1 MTIDE
6 VRKLYRRILDRL
18 YQDRLYDAF
27 LDISYLMQQNGF
39 GEVFDKLHE
48 QELNYSYLLQYRLD
62 GYQDKDRDK
71 VLSDMKRTLFQL
83 ADQAWSDWQS
93 AFSSQWYYSQKRYR
107 NINGQNKRDFAA
119 LSQLLSRCREDEHM
133 LTEAASQDG
142 VAQRLAEV
150 RGQKEQLTG
159 DFFLQL
165 LFDEPWKEGDY
176 ARMPAHCQ
184 ALDENGQALCVSAL
198 LLAVQ
203 QMFDEY
209 KLLFLADLCDSSSPL
224 VAMRALTALMLLM
237 DQYQKRIS
245 GIPALTS
252 RLSLL
257 FDRPE
262 IRAAASGIFA
272 QLIRAKEAEQVSRRM
287 KEEFLPEMNKRGSS
301 IRQRLEDNKD
311 QSQEDLKNDLEE
323 LFEDGG
329 MSEKMMEFSKMQTE
343 GEDVYLSTFSSLKFY
358 PFFKEI
364 YNWFLPF
371 DPNHTAIASVFRGR
385 QVFKGLDVPKVMTQS
400 DLLCASDKY
409 SFCLNLAQ
417 VPEQYRDQMSANMGA
432 DSEAFEEMMHMEQ
445 NGSRR
450 LKAENITNL
459 YIQDLYRFYKLFPSK
474 DDFDDV
480 FARPLDFYANPL
492 TAGYF
497 TSEEYRRRIAA
508 MYLKKNHF
516 VQALNLYRQLLED
529 HPADFDLLRQS
540 AWCCQQIQDYES
552 AVTYY
557 ERADLIRPDNAW
569 VIKRLAA
576 CLRQLG
582 RNEQALDCYRRAAAL
597 NPDNLSLCLNQGH
610 CLMDLGR
617 YSDALNCYY
626 KAEFLFQG
634 SPRIWRPVAWCLVL
648 TGRYDQAEKYY
659 DKLLAEEKPI
669 IEDYLNAGHLK
680 WLQGQLR
687 RAVELYAQGVG
698 QCKITETEFV
708 VLLEQDL
715 PLLKDLGISPADIPF
730 VIDGFKY
737 ELVKW
742 KI

>member
-1 MTIDE
+1 MTIEE
-6 VRKLYRRILDRL
+6 VGKLYRRILDRL
-18 YQDRLYDAF
+18 YQDRIYDAF

-39 GEVFDKLHE
+39 GEGFDKLHE

-83 ADQAWSDWQS
+83 ADQAWSDWQL
-93 AFSSQWYYSQKRYR
+93 AFSPQWFYSQKRYR
-107 NINGQNKRDFAA
+107 SINGQNLRGFDA
-119 LSQLLSRCREDEHM
+119 LTQELSRCREDACM
-133 LTEAASQDG
+133 LEQASDQDS
-142 VAQRLAEV
+142 VAQRLEEV
-150 RGQKEQLTG
+150 RKQKEQLTG
-159 DFFLQL
+159 EFFLQL
-165 LFDEPWKEGDY
+165 LFSEPWKEDDY
-176 ARMPAHCQ
+176 ARMPSYCQ

-203 QMFDEY
+203 QLFDEY
-209 KLLFLADLCDSSSPL
+209 KLLFLADLCDVSSPL
-224 VAMRALTALMLLM
+224 VSMRALTALMLLM
-237 DQYQKRIS
+237 DRYQRRILCS
-245 GIPALTS
+245 QVLIS

-287 KEEFLPEMNKRGSS
+287 QEEFLPEMNKLGSN
-301 IRQRLEDNKD
+301 IRQKLEDNKD

-343 GEDVYLSTFSSLKFY
+343 GEDVYLSTFSRLKHY

-371 DPNHTAIASVFRGR
+371 DAGHTAVAAVFRGR
-385 QVFKGLDVPKVMTQS
+385 RTSKGLDVPKVLTQS

-409 SFCLNLAQ
+409 SFCLNLSQ
-417 VPEQYRDQMSANMGA
+417 VPEEYRDQMSANMGA
-432 DSEAFEEMMHMEQ
+432 DSEAFEEIMQMEQ

-450 LKAENITNL
+450 LKAESITNL

-474 DDFDDV
+474 NDFDDV
-480 FARPLDFYANPL
+480 FAHSLDFYANPL
-492 TAGYF
+492 TADYF
-497 TSEEYRRRIAA
+497 TSEEYRRRVAA

-516 VQALNLYRQLLED
+516 AQALNLYRQLLED
-529 HPADFDLLRQS
+529 HPADFDLLRQT
-540 AWCCQQIQDYES
+540 AWCCQQIQDFES

-557 ERADLIRPDNAW
+557 ERADLVRSDNVW
-569 VIKRLAA
+569 VVKRLAA

-582 RNEQALDCYRRAAAL
+582 RNEQALDYYRKAAAL
-597 NPDNLSLCLNQGH
+597 TPDNLSLCLNQGH

-626 KAEFLFQG
+626 KAEFLFPA
-634 SPRIWRPVAWCLVL
+634 SPRIWRPIAWCLVL
-648 TGRYDQAEKYY
+648 TRRYDQAEKYY

-680 WLQGQLR
+680 WLQGRLR
-687 RAVELYAQGVG
+687 QAVEVYAKGVG
-698 QCKITETEFV
+698 QCKLTETEFV

-715 PLLKDLGISPADIPF
+715 PLLKELGILPYDIPF

-742 KI
+742 RI